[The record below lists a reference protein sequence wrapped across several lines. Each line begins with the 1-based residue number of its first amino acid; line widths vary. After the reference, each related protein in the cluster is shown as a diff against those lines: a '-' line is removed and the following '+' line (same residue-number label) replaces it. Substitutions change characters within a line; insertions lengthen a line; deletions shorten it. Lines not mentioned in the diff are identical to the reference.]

1 MIWLSWTVSAEKYRM
16 NGQLIVFH
24 PKALHDIYVAQAFSS
39 LWAWDWAREK
49 QSNTSIG
56 TTFRPPKATAI
67 CISNSWNWRKNME
80 KFRRMA
86 TFTGHHSW
94 RCSQGVLPKGGKPGR
109 AQHHLERGQNASLQ
123 GFPTNSTFQ
132 LAPCSP
138 SVAIAVAAA
147 WAAPAGNCLP
157 WPKGPPASERY
168 GFCCWDSTVGV
179 QYRYTTLLLFSVD
192 SCAPTPCQQKYASF
206 EASRLVNSSV
216 HLVFFATSAEGI
228 AKKTQGSSVGVP
240 ISRPRC
246 SMVENSNPGFP
257 NRFKPTPAVRHALL
271 SWLNLTN
278 RNNAAANCSH
288 SISKIQVMAR
298 LAYWDHHQPR
308 ISHDSKTVQ
317 ISHILK
323 CWAY

>member
-16 NGQLIVFH
+16 NGQLIVIH

-39 LWAWDWAREK
+39 LWAWDWAGER

-56 TTFRPPKATAI
+56 NTFRPPKATAI
-67 CISNSWNWRKNME
+67 CICISNSSNWRKNME

-157 WPKGPPASERY
+157 WPKGPPASGRWCTVSVY
-168 GFCCWDSTVGV
+168 NTVG
-179 QYRYTTLLLFSVD
+179 VD

-216 HLVFFATSAEGI
+216 HLVFLATSAEGI
-228 AKKTQGSSVGVP
+228 AKKTKSSPVGVP
-240 ISRPRC
+240 ISRPKC
-246 SMVENSNPGFP
+246 SMVENFNPGFP

-298 LAYWDHHQPR
+298 LAY
-308 ISHDSKTVQ
+308 
-317 ISHILK
+317 
-323 CWAY
+323 